1 MKWTTDDIP
10 ALGGKLAVVTGANS
24 GVGYETARELA
35 RKGACVVLA
44 CRDEQKG
51 KRAMARIRAEQPGA
65 ALELVHLDLSDL
77 ETVRRFAAHF
87 AQTHTVLNILCNNA
101 GLMAIPYRKTADG
114 YEMQFGINH
123 LGHFA
128 LTGLLLDALRS
139 TPGARV
145 VTVSSSMH
153 KVGQINFADVH
164 SERGYAPWGA
174 YSQSKL
180 ANLLFTYEL
189 QRKFEAARVDAISVA
204 AHPGYARTNLHSGGA
219 QMGGSPLM
227 EGMLQVG
234 NLLWAQSARMGA
246 LPQLYAA
253 TATDVRGGD
262 YLGPGGFLEQHGHP
276 VKVQSSAAARDPA
289 AAARLWTLSEELTG
303 VHYAL

>member
-10 ALGGKLAVVTGANS
+10 PLGGKLAVVTGANS
-24 GVGYETARELA
+24 GVGYEMARELA
-35 RKGACVVLA
+35 RKGATVVLA

-65 ALELVHLDLSDL
+65 ALELAPLDLSDL
-77 ETVRRFAAHF
+77 ATVRHFAMHF
-87 AQTHTVLNILCNNA
+87 AQTHTALHILCNNA
-101 GLMAIPYRKTADG
+101 GLMAIPYHKTVDG
-114 YEMQFGINH
+114 FEMQFGVNH

-128 LTGLLLDALRS
+128 LTGLLLDPLRS

-145 VTVSSSMH
+145 VTVSSFMH
-153 KVGQINFADVH
+153 KMGQINFEDVQ
-164 SERGYAPWGA
+164 SDRGYAPWGA

-180 ANLLFTYEL
+180 ANLLFACEL
-189 QRKFEAARVDAISVA
+189 QRKFEAAQVDAISVA

-219 QMGGSPLM
+219 QMGGSRLV
-227 EGMLQVG
+227 GGVLQAG

-253 TATDVRGGD
+253 TAPDVRGGD
-262 YLGPGGFLEQHGHP
+262 FIGPDGFMEQRGHP
-276 VKVQSSAAARDPA
+276 VKVQPSAASHDRVV
-289 AAARLWTLSEELTG
+289 AARLWALSEEQTG